1 MLRIATT
8 IQLRARSSVILQEI
22 VTQNHS
28 VRNKGIAM
36 HKIILMMLL
45 AVVSSSAMA
54 EWVAIGTGDGFILY
68 ANPDTIR
75 KSGNKVKMWSLT
87 DYNFVREVGS
97 EKFLS
102 DKFQGEYDCKEEQ
115 ARNLYSSWH
124 SENMGKGNVVST
136 TNKPRDWFPVA
147 PDSMSEVSWKFACG
161 K

>member
-1 MLRIATT
+1 VLRIATT

-68 ANPDTIR
+68 GRSVA
-75 KSGNKVKMWSLT
+75 KSFYQISFK
-87 DYNFVREVGS
+87 
-97 EKFLS
+97 
-102 DKFQGEYDCKEEQ
+102 
-115 ARNLYSSWH
+115 
-124 SENMGKGNVVST
+124 ENMIVRK
-136 TNKPRDWFPVA
+136 NKQEIFIPLGTLKIWAKAMLYLQQISQGIGFQ
-147 PDSMSEVSWKFACG
+147 
-161 K
+161 

>member
-1 MLRIATT
+1 MKKLLLLLMLAAVST
-8 IQLRARSSVILQEI
+8 SV
-22 VTQNHS
+22 
-28 VRNKGIAM
+28 
-36 HKIILMMLL
+36 
-45 AVVSSSAMA
+45 MA

-87 DYNFVREVGS
+87 DYNSVRKVGI

-102 DKFQGEYDCKEEQ
+102 DKSQGEYDCKKEQ
-115 ARNLYSSWH
+115 AKNLYSSWH
-124 SENMGKGNVVST
+124 SENMGKGNVVSA

-147 PDSMSEVSWKFACG
+147 PDSIGEVSLKFACG